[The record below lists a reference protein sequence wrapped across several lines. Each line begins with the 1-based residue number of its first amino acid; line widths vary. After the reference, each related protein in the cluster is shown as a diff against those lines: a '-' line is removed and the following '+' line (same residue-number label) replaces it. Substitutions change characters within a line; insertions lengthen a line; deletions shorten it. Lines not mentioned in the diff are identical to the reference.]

1 MKNSKEWFRE
11 AAFTVSTLLLVFFC
25 NIVIQEIYNTQK
37 LTPMIFVLGVFLIS
51 LKTKGYFWGITAS
64 LLSVLAVNYAFS
76 FPYYAFDL
84 LNPELLFSAIVM
96 LVVAIITGT
105 LTTKIKMQ
113 EKIKADTEKERM
125 RSNLLRAV
133 SHDIRTPLT
142 TIYGSSS
149 TIMENFDVLSKE
161 QQLKLL
167 KQMNEDS
174 KWLIRMVEN
183 LLLVTKMDSEK
194 DKVSITKLPIVLD
207 ELIDT
212 VLVKFQ
218 KRCPGQ
224 KVTVRI
230 PDEFLIVP
238 MDAML
243 MEQVLL
249 NLLENAVYHAEGMTE
264 LILEVT
270 VDEMGAVFHVKDNG
284 CGIEEDKIAKVFSG
298 YRIERE
304 EPVDGKRNNM
314 GIGLSVCEAIV
325 KAHGSK
331 LKARNTYPGV
341 EFYFSL
347 EMEEED
353 EQ

>member
-1 MKNSKEWFRE
+1 MKNKNEWIKEGTF
-11 AAFTVSTLLLVFFC
+11 TLLTLLAVFFC
-25 NIVIQEIYNTQK
+25 NIVIQESYKTQK

-105 LTTKIKMQ
+105 LTTQIKTQ
-113 EKIKADTEKERM
+113 EKMKAETEKERM

-149 TIMENFDVLSKE
+149 TIIENFDILSKE
-161 QQLKLL
+161 QQLVLL

-183 LLLVTKMDSEK
+183 LLLVTRMDGEK
-194 DKVSITKLPIVLD
+194 DKVQITKLAIALD
-207 ELIDT
+207 ELIDA

-224 KVTVRI
+224 KVTVNI
-230 PDEFLIVP
+230 PEDFLFVP

-264 LILEVT
+264 LKLEVT
-270 VDEMGAVFHVKDNG
+270 VEEQQAVFHVKDNG
-284 CGIEEDKIAKVFSG
+284 CGIEEEKIDRIFSG
-298 YRIERE
+298 YMIERDS
-304 EPVDGKRNNM
+304 PVDGKRSNM
-314 GIGLSVCEAIV
+314 GIGLSVCAAIV
-325 KAHGSK
+325 KAHDST
-331 LKARNTYPGV
+331 LKARNTYPGT

-353 EQ
+353 E

>member
-1 MKNSKEWFRE
+1 MKSKKEWLKD
-11 AAFTVSTLLLVFFC
+11 AIFTLATLLIVFFC
-25 NIVIQEIYNTQK
+25 NIIIQESYKTQK
-37 LTPMIFVLGVFLIS
+37 LTPMIFVLGVFLIA
-51 LKTKGYFWGITAS
+51 LKTTGYFWGVTAS

-96 LVVAIITGT
+96 LIVAIITGA

-149 TIMENFDVLSKE
+149 TIIENFDVLSKE

-194 DKVSITKLPIVLD
+194 DKVHITKLPIALD

-224 KVTVRI
+224 KVIVHI
-230 PDEFLIVP
+230 PDDFLIVP

-270 VDEMGAVFHVKDNG
+270 VEESEAVFHVRDNG
-284 CGIEEDKIAKVFSG
+284 CGIDEDKLLKVFSG
-298 YRIERE
+298 YLIERE
-304 EPVDGKRNNM
+304 EPVDGKRSNM
-314 GIGLSVCEAIV
+314 GIGLSVCAAIV
-325 KAHGSK
+325 KAHESK
-331 LKARNTYPGV
+331 LKVKNTYPGV

-347 EMEEED
+347 EMEDED
-353 EQ
+353 E

>member
-1 MKNSKEWFRE
+1 MKYTKEWLKE
-11 AAFTVSTLLLVFFC
+11 GTFTLFTLIAVFAC
-25 NIVIQEIYNTQK
+25 NIIIQESYNTQK

-96 LVVAIITGT
+96 LIVAIITGT
-105 LTTKIKMQ
+105 LTTKIKLQ

-149 TIMENFDVLSKE
+149 TIIENFDFLSKE

-183 LLLVTKMDSEK
+183 LLLVTKMDSDK
-194 DKVSITKLPIVLD
+194 DRVCITKLPIVLD
-207 ELIDT
+207 ELIDA

-224 KVTVRI
+224 KVAVHI
-230 PDEFLIVP
+230 PEDFLIVP

-264 LILEVT
+264 LILEVE
-270 VDEMGAVFHVKDNG
+270 VKELEAVFRVRDNG
-284 CGIEEDKIAKVFSG
+284 CGIEEEKLAKVFSG

-304 EPVDGKRNNM
+304 EPVDGKRSNM
-314 GIGLSVCEAIV
+314 GIGLSVCAAIV
-325 KAHGSK
+325 KAHDSK
-331 LKARNTYPGV
+331 LKVRNTYPGT

-347 EMEEED
+347 EMEEEN
-353 EQ
+353 E